1 MILQSQIPEAIITTY
16 EKYDVNELHR
26 LIDWADVVAI
36 GSGLGTKKTARKILK
51 ETIAYTKKPCVIDA
65 DGLNILSEHMDYLC
79 GADCEHFIFTPHMK
93 EFERISGLKIAE
105 VKKDRIAA
113 LRTFVKEYDVTCVL
127 KDSRTTIAKP
137 RERVAVNLSGC
148 AAMAK
153 AGSRGC
159 AGRHYRIVSRTGTF

>member
-1 MILQSQIPEAIITTY
+1 M
-16 EKYDVNELHR
+16 
-26 LIDWADVVAI
+26 
-36 GSGLGTKKTARKILK
+36 
-51 ETIAYTKKPCVIDA
+51 
-65 DGLNILSEHMDYLC
+65 SEHMDYLC

-153 AGSRGC
+153 SRIRGC

>member
-1 MILQSQIPEAIITTY
+1 
-16 EKYDVNELHR
+16 
-26 LIDWADVVAI
+26 
-36 GSGLGTKKTARKILK
+36 
-51 ETIAYTKKPCVIDA
+51 
-65 DGLNILSEHMDYLC
+65 
-79 GADCEHFIFTPHMK
+79 MK

-153 AGSRGC
+153 AGSGDVL
-159 AGRHYRIVSRTGTF
+159 AGSFKEVPAFREYCRLIAKNFG

>member
-1 MILQSQIPEAIITTY
+1 M
-16 EKYDVNELHR
+16 R
-26 LIDWADVVAI
+26 
-36 GSGLGTKKTARKILK
+36 
-51 ETIAYTKKPCVIDA
+51 
-65 DGLNILSEHMDYLC
+65 DGLNVLSEHMDYLC

-105 VKKDRIAA
+105 VKRSS
-113 LRTFVKEYDVTCVL
+113 LQHFVHLLKEYDVTCVL

-153 AGSRGC
+153 AGSGDVL
-159 AGRHYRIVSRTGTF
+159 AGIIASYLAQGLSEWEAALLGVYIHGRAGEIIEEGTRRIQSSRKGTCTKGRNSHDDTGGKLDYETIQQSM

>member
-1 MILQSQIPEAIITTY
+1 
-16 EKYDVNELHR
+16 
-26 LIDWADVVAI
+26 
-36 GSGLGTKKTARKILK
+36 
-51 ETIAYTKKPCVIDA
+51 
-65 DGLNILSEHMDYLC
+65 
-79 GADCEHFIFTPHMK
+79 MK

-148 AAMAK
+148 AAMNGK
-153 AGSRGC
+153 QRFSVFIFTEELVRL
-159 AGRHYRIVSRTGTF
+159 

>member
-1 MILQSQIPEAIITTY
+1 M
-16 EKYDVNELHR
+16 
-26 LIDWADVVAI
+26 
-36 GSGLGTKKTARKILK
+36 
-51 ETIAYTKKPCVIDA
+51 
-65 DGLNILSEHMDYLC
+65 SEHMDYLC

-137 RERVAVNLSGC
+137 RERVAVNLSGYG
-148 AAMAK
+148 K
-153 AGSRGC
+153 SRIRGC

>member
-1 MILQSQIPEAIITTY
+1 MQI
-16 EKYDVNELHR
+16 
-26 LIDWADVVAI
+26 
-36 GSGLGTKKTARKILK
+36 
-51 ETIAYTKKPCVIDA
+51 
-65 DGLNILSEHMDYLC
+65 GLNILSEHMDYLC

-137 RERVAVNLSGC
+137 RERVAGKSIRLCGYGKSGSGVC
-148 AAMAK
+148 W
-153 AGSRGC
+153 
-159 AGRHYRIVSRTGTF
+159 RHYASYLAQGLSEWEAALLGVYIHGRCW

>member
-1 MILQSQIPEAIITTY
+1 MVQI
-16 EKYDVNELHR
+16 VN
-26 LIDWADVVAI
+26 
-36 GSGLGTKKTARKILK
+36 
-51 ETIAYTKKPCVIDA
+51 
-65 DGLNILSEHMDYLC
+65 
-79 GADCEHFIFTPHMK
+79 IFTPHMK

-153 AGSRGC
+153 AGSGDVL
-159 AGRHYRIVSRTGTF
+159 AGIIASYLAQGLSEWEAALLGVYIHGRAGEIIEKEQGAYSLLARELAQKAGTAMTIQEEN

>member
-1 MILQSQIPEAIITTY
+1 MQTDSIF
-16 EKYDVNELHR
+16 
-26 LIDWADVVAI
+26 
-36 GSGLGTKKTARKILK
+36 
-51 ETIAYTKKPCVIDA
+51 C
-65 DGLNILSEHMDYLC
+65 LNIWII
-79 GADCEHFIFTPHMK
+79 CEHFIFTPHMK

-153 AGSRGC
+153 AGSGDVL
-159 AGRHYRIVSRTGTF
+159 AGIIASYLAQGLSEWEAALLGVYIHGRAGEIIEKEQGAYSLLARELAQKAGTAMTIQEEN

>member
-1 MILQSQIPEAIITTY
+1 M
-16 EKYDVNELHR
+16 
-26 LIDWADVVAI
+26 
-36 GSGLGTKKTARKILK
+36 
-51 ETIAYTKKPCVIDA
+51 
-65 DGLNILSEHMDYLC
+65 
-79 GADCEHFIFTPHMK
+79 
-93 EFERISGLKIAE
+93 KIAE

-153 AGSRGC
+153 AGSGDVL
-159 AGRHYRIVSRTGTF
+159 AGIIASYLAQGLSEWEARFSVFIFTEELVRL